1 MGNETVETK
10 AAILPDPLIEA
21 TAADYAEQQSY
32 LTRIDETLV
41 NMHKAVNQMRTA
53 KSQLNTYK
61 KLLKDNEKAK
71 ELLEKGDALL
81 ERINTW
87 EENLIQPKQKTFQDV
102 VNFSSKLNADFMHL
116 RGFIDVAE
124 PKVTEGA
131 KELFRDNMAEW
142 KTFENEKNAIV
153 GTGMKEYN
161 DMFKALDIPAIIL
174 TEE

>member
-1 MGNETVETK
+1 VETN
-10 AAILPDPLIEA
+10 AIVLADPLIDA
-21 TAADYAEQQSY
+21 SPADYAEQQSY

-53 KSQLNTYK
+53 KSQLKKYK
-61 KLLKDNEKAK
+61 ELLKDNESAK
-71 ELLEKGDALL
+71 ELLEKGDTLL

-116 RGFIDVAE
+116 RGFIDVPE

-142 KTFENEKNAIV
+142 KTFEDEKNAIV
-153 GTGMKEYN
+153 GSGMKDYN
-161 DMFKALDIPAIIL
+161 DMFKALEIPAIIL
-174 TEE
+174 TGE